1 MNERYQK
8 NIYCANVN
16 ECLSVSNVTQIK
28 SGIMINNDVSATI
41 QKKIMHVKKIIL
53 GILLHLIVKMV
64 NI

>member
-1 MNERYQK
+1 MNERYKK